1 MVDGGILDHRQFIKE
16 LVILCRRKSSGTVF
30 YNLESGLSARM
41 VLNHGEICWIAF
53 ADLRGMDAINEIR
66 SIERGRMSF
75 NSSLK
80 LTIGTQN
87 LPTTP
92 EILKEVNTRDSSH
105 RSKTSNQ
112 KATDSSSVSTESF
125 SGHSF
130 NKDEVCETVVKESI
144 EFIGPIAKLICADYM
159 KSMPEQISARDV
171 RKLLD
176 SIVTD
181 INDEVK
187 RRVFKDRVRNLL
199 KIE

>member
-41 VLNHGEICWIAF
+41 VLNHGEICWVAF
-53 ADLRGMDAINEIR
+53 AELRGTDAINKIR
-66 SIERGRMSF
+66 SIDRGRMSF
-75 NSSLK
+75 NPSLK

-92 EILKEVNTRDSSH
+92 EILKEINTRDSSH
-105 RSKTSNQ
+105 RSKLPNQ
-112 KATDSSSVSTESF
+112 KTTDSSSEETENF
-125 SGHSF
+125 SEHTF
-130 NKDEVCETVVKESI
+130 NKDDVCEIVVKESI
-144 EFIGPIAKLICADYM
+144 EFIGPIAKLICKDYM
-159 KSMPEQISARDV
+159 KSMPAQISVRDV

-176 SIVTD
+176 SIVMD

-187 RRVFKDRVRNLL
+187 RRVFKDRVRSSL